1 MLNKQKKIIDVDFKT
16 SNNKQSFF
24 KIPSLSKNL
33 FLQSNSTDKKTT
45 VLPFVFQ
52 KTSNNVSFSF
62 SEKTYRTNYFF
73 SPYMKSNYYSKK
85 SYKANLIFLHKI
97 FKQKKSSKFFSLKN
111 VRGGLMIT
119 SLGLISFV
127 PKSLVSKSTNKNKF
141 QTIVNFKL
149 LKKRH
154 NFSFKQDLKIN
165 LVSSLKPKF
174 KKELN
179 ISAEKKLLN

>member
-1 MLNKQKKIIDVDFKT
+1 MLKKQKKIIDVGFKT
-16 SNNKQSFF
+16 SNNKQSFL

-33 FLQSNSTDKKTT
+33 FLQSNSSDKKTT

-52 KTSNNVSFSF
+52 KNNNVSFSF

-73 SPYMKSNYYSKK
+73 SPHVKSNYYSKK
-85 SYKANLIFLHKI
+85 SYKSDLIFLNKI
-97 FKQKKSSKFFSLKN
+97 FKQKKSSKFFLLKN

-127 PKSLVSKSTNKNKF
+127 PKSLVSKSTNKKKL

-149 LKKRH
+149 MKKRQ
-154 NFSFKQDLKIN
+154 NFSFKHDLKVN
-165 LVSSLKPKF
+165 LVSSLKPKI